1 MLSISQI
8 NKHKYKEEEKKNVDL
23 IKRLYYRG
31 PAPTIEPSLTNRAAA
46 RRLCVCVQQSPAV
59 VSTLAAKE
67 LMFSLFNAFA
77 VQKQIIEEESK
88 QHGGKR

>member
-31 PAPTIEPSLTNRAAA
+31 PAPTIEPSLTTRAAA